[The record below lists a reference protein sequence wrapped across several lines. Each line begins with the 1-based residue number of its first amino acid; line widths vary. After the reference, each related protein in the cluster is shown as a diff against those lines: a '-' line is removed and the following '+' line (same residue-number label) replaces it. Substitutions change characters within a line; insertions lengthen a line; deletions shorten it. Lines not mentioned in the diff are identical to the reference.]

1 MEAISLGAVVV
12 TERGVD
18 PTLDSLW
25 ADKVRRCC
33 LPYESVVS
41 QKRLILGLTVFQSP
55 YRTATNPSPAVVSQC
70 ELG

>member
-41 QKRLILGLTVFQSP
+41 QKRLILGLTDPQSSHRSNQP
-55 YRTATNPSPAVVSQC
+55 IPCSGMPM
-70 ELG
+70 